1 MIPRI
6 LTLFVFALL
15 LFSCGNDIEEMKN
28 NLNGYWEIHEVEKD
42 GKLIK
47 AYTINVKV
55 DYFELNND
63 STGFRKKVSPNLD
76 GTFVVTQHQMPFV
89 LRDNKGALQILY
101 SDNGVT
107 HEETIIE
114 ASAEQLRIENDRGYV
129 YTYKPFEGIN
139 INE

>member
-1 MIPRI
+1 MSPRI
-6 LTLFVFALL
+6 LLLSVYALL
-15 LFSCGNDIEEMKN
+15 VLSCGNDMEEMRK
-28 NLNGYWEIHEVEKD
+28 NLNGYWEIHEVKKD

-47 AYTINVKV
+47 AYTINAKV

-63 STGFRKKVSPNLD
+63 SMGYRKKVSPNLD
-76 GTFVVTQHQMPFV
+76 GTFVITQHQMPFV
-89 LRDNKGALQILY
+89 LRENQGALHIRY

-114 ASAEQLRIENDRGYV
+114 ASPKRLRIENDRGYV

-139 INE
+139 LNK